1 MMSLLGLLLRLMVVT
16 RRTLAGWVV
25 YIAGLAVLYVA
36 PGPLDDLYV
45 ATSVALVAV
54 TTWVVVGG
62 FVLDRSTTTLLAA
75 AAGGSRRFH
84 ILQTLAGAT
93 AAVPLAV
100 TAVVVGRVVAGP
112 VEGRSVVWPGVSSHL
127 VAVAVGAGIGS
138 LASRPVVHDAAFS
151 LVVAVGGFVL
161 VIYVPVLS
169 PLAFA
174 VDNLA
179 SAADSVARGAAL
191 LVLAGAWAAALTW
204 FGGVVA
210 ARRRSYG
217 SAAEP

>member
-1 MMSLLGLLLRLMVVT
+1 MIGLLGLLLRLMVIT

-25 YIAGLAVLYVA
+25 YAAGLAVLYVA

-45 ATSVALVAV
+45 ATSVGLVAV
-54 TTWVVVGG
+54 TTWLVVGG

-100 TAVVVGRVVAGP
+100 VAVVVGRAVAGP
-112 VEGRSVVWPGVSSHL
+112 VPERSVAWPGLLAHL

-138 LASRPVVHDAAFS
+138 FASRPVVRDAVFS

-179 SAADSVARGAAL
+179 SASDSVAWGVAL
-191 LVLAGAWAAALTW
+191 LVLAVAWAAALTW
-204 FGGVVA
+204 VGGGVA
-210 ARRRSYG
+210 AHRRSYG
-217 SAAEP
+217 SGAEP